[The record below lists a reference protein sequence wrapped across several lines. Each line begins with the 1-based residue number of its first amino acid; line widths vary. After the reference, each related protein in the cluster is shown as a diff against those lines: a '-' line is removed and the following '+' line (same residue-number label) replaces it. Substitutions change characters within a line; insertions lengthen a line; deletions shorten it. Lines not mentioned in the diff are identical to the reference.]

1 MSCPSDDIH
10 IKDTISEQKDW
21 KTIYCETK
29 EINDF
34 AIVILNQT
42 DCSALTG
49 TGTGLLGEIPR
60 VVVQKSALSKGPL

>member
-34 AIVILNQT
+34 AIAILNQT
-42 DCSALTG
+42 DKNQKFNVSKNSVKF
-49 TGTGLLGEIPR
+49 PNSSFVVR
-60 VVVQKSALSKGPL
+60 VKKIAPF